1 MEKKEKNDLDAFI
14 PSYYLM
20 DDAHLSGND
29 NYTFS
34 RASSHESSS
43 DMGMVNGQER
53 IYNNQKYNVIN
64 NDVSSSSKV
73 KIKRTLT
80 ASNNNRTTTT
90 SHEEE
95 SSHRVSHSNDAVNG
109 NDHNNEMEMKPIKED
124 KKSGLIAH
132 EREPPKNTNQ
142 CLRCVIL

>member
-90 SHEEE
+90 SHEKE
-95 SSHRVSHSNDAVNG
+95 SSHRNITESSVSHSNDAV
-109 NDHNNEMEMKPIKED
+109 DIDDKNEHEMKPIKED
-124 KKSGLIAH
+124 KKNGLIANDRM
-132 EREPPKNTNQ
+132 EAP
-142 CLRCVIL
+142 

>member
-1 MEKKEKNDLDAFI
+1 
-14 PSYYLM
+14 M

-43 DMGMVNGQER
+43 DMGMLNGQQER

-80 ASNNNRTTTT
+80 ASNNNRTVTTTTT
-90 SHEEE
+90 SHEKE
-95 SSHRVSHSNDAVNG
+95 SSHRNITESSVSHSNDAVNG
-109 NDHNNEMEMKPIKED
+109 NDQSHEMEMKPIKED
-124 KKSGLIAH
+124 KKSGLIVQQQD
-132 EREPPKNTNQ
+132 REQPKNTNQ